1 MGLYASS
8 PRRRVLAAISLAA
21 LAALPWLAQ
30 MLDQSFY
37 VSFASRV
44 LIFAL
49 VATSLNLVVGF
60 GGMISFG
67 HAAFFGAGAYC
78 VAVLAENGIVSALLA
93 WPLAAG
99 IAALL
104 ALLIGAISLR
114 TRGVYFIMITLAFA
128 QMAFYLV
135 VSLNSWGGDDGL
147 ALLQRSTLPGL
158 DLKDD
163 ATFYYLV
170 LLFLALVL
178 LAFDRLAHSRFGRV
192 IQGIRENETRME
204 ALGYPVFAYKL
215 VCFVIGG
222 ALAGLAG
229 ALLVNQSGLAS
240 PSLLHWTQSG
250 TLLVMVILGGVGSL
264 YGGLIGAVL
273 LLLGEE
279 LLVEITPHWQ
289 IGLGLVLLAVVL
301 WAPQGVAG
309 LFARRD
315 KAADGGRGGKSSS
328 GDKHE

>member
-1 MGLYASS
+1 M
-8 PRRRVLAAISLAA
+8 
-21 LAALPWLAQ
+21 
-30 MLDQSFY
+30 
-37 VSFASRV
+37 
-44 LIFAL
+44 
-49 VATSLNLVVGF
+49 
-60 GGMISFG
+60 
-67 HAAFFGAGAYC
+67 
-78 VAVLAENGIVSALLA
+78 
-93 WPLAAG
+93 
-99 IAALL
+99 
-104 ALLIGAISLR
+104 
-114 TRGVYFIMITLAFA
+114 
-128 QMAFYLV
+128 
-135 VSLNSWGGDDGL
+135 
-147 ALLQRSTLPGL
+147 
-158 DLKDD
+158 
-163 ATFYYLV
+163 
-170 LLFLALVL
+170 
-178 LAFDRLAHSRFGRV
+178 
-192 IQGIRENETRME
+192 
-204 ALGYPVFAYKL
+204 
-215 VCFVIGG
+215 IGG

>member
-8 PRRRVLAAISLAA
+8 PRRRVLAAVALAA

-67 HAAFFGAGAYC
+67 HAAFFGAGAYS
-78 VAVLAENGIVSALLA
+78 VAVLAENGVFSALVA
-93 WPLAAG
+93 WPLAGG

-178 LAFDRLAHSRFGRV
+178 LVFDRLAHSRFGRV

-204 ALGYPVFAYKL
+204 ALGYPPTNSS
-215 VCFVIGG
+215 
-222 ALAGLAG
+222 AL
-229 ALLVNQSGLAS
+229 
-240 PSLLHWTQSG
+240 
-250 TLLVMVILGGVGSL
+250 
-264 YGGLIGAVL
+264 
-273 LLLGEE
+273 
-279 LLVEITPHWQ
+279 
-289 IGLGLVLLAVVL
+289 
-301 WAPQGVAG
+301 
-309 LFARRD
+309 
-315 KAADGGRGGKSSS
+315 
-328 GDKHE
+328 